1 VLAAEAVAAA
11 VAALALLH
19 SYTVIASSSLS
30 AYIYGLLQCL
40 SYSPRENEIETLL
53 CLEVKTESVLIE
65 ERVA

>member
-1 VLAAEAVAAA
+1 MLAAEIAA
-11 VAALALLH
+11 AALALLH

-30 AYIYGLLQCL
+30 GYIYGVLQCL

-53 CLEVKTESVLIE
+53 CLVVKTKSALIE